1 MENGWKTIIE
11 PFKIKSVEPLG
22 FTTYAERERALRD
35 ADWNLFSIPA
45 DKVLIDLLTDSG
57 TSAMSAEQWA
67 SIMRGD
73 ESYAG
78 ARSFYTLE
86 KTVRELTGLK
96 HVLPVHQGRAAER
109 VLFSVAGGPGKV
121 VLSNSH
127 FDTTRANVE
136 ASGAEAID
144 LPIPEALDFATPG
157 PFKGDVDL
165 RALEEKART
174 LGRDKIS
181 MIVMTL
187 TNNSL
192 GGQPVSMGNLR
203 GAAEIA
209 RHYKIPLFLDIARF
223 AENAWFIKRREAGY
237 ATRPVREIVR
247 EMFSYA
253 DGCWMSAKKDAFV
266 NIGGFL
272 ALNDETLTAAAREN
286 LILGEG
292 FPTYG
297 GLAGRDLEALATGL
311 REVLDEHY
319 LEYRIRS
326 IEYLGDGLRKA
337 GVPIVEPPGGHAVYI
352 DATRLLPHIPPSGY
366 PAQALACELYL
377 TAGVRTV
384 EIGSLM
390 FGRRENGQFKPARM
404 ELVRMAIPRRVY
416 TQSHVDFLIEVVASV
431 AKRAKTIRPLRLVS
445 ASPRRAHFTA
455 KLVPAEA
462 AAA

>member
-1 MENGWKTIIE
+1 MEAGWKTIIE

-22 FTTYAERERALRD
+22 FTTRGERERVLRD
-35 ADWNLFSIPA
+35 ADYNLFAIPA

-57 TSAMSAEQWA
+57 TSAMSAEQWSA
-67 SIMRGD
+67 IMRGD

-78 ARSFYTLE
+78 ARSFYELE
-86 KTVRELTGLK
+86 RTVRDLTGLRF
-96 HVLPVHQGRAAER
+96 VMPVHQGRAAER

-144 LPIPEALDFATPG
+144 LPVPEALDFSAPG
-157 PFKGDVDL
+157 DFKGDIDL
-165 RALEEKART
+165 RALEAKLKE
-174 LGRDKIS
+174 LGAAKVS

-192 GGQPVSMGNLR
+192 GGQPVSMANLR
-203 GAAEIA
+203 ATAEIA
-209 RHYKIPLFLDIARF
+209 KHYRVPLFLDIARF
-223 AENAWFIKRREAGY
+223 AENAWFIKRRESGY

-247 EMFSYA
+247 ELFSYA

-272 ALNDETLTAAAREN
+272 ALNDEKWMNAARET

-292 FPTYG
+292 FTTYG
-297 GLAGRDLEALATGL
+297 GLAGRDLEAMAVGL

-326 IEYLGDGLRKA
+326 IEYLGDGLRKN
-337 GVPIVEPPGGHAVYI
+337 GVPIVEPPGGHAVYL
-352 DATRLLPHIPPSGY
+352 DATRLLPHIPASGY

-377 TAGVRTV
+377 TAGVRSV

-390 FGRRENGQFKPARM
+390 FGRREDGKFLPARM
-404 ELVRMAIPRRVY
+404 ELVRLAIPRRVY
-416 TQSHVDFLIEVVASV
+416 TQSHVDFLIEVVSDV
-431 AKRAKTIRPLRLVS
+431 AKRSKSIRPLRLVS
-445 ASPRRAHFTA
+445 ASPRLAHFTA
-455 KLVPAEA
+455 KLAPEVLA
-462 AAA
+462 

>member
-1 MENGWKTIIE
+1 MEAGWKTIIE

-22 FTTYAERERALRD
+22 FTTRGERERVLRD
-35 ADWNLFSIPA
+35 ADYNLFAIPA

-57 TSAMSAEQWA
+57 TSAMSAEQWSA
-67 SIMRGD
+67 IMRGD

-78 ARSFYTLE
+78 ARSFYE
-86 KTVRELTGLK
+86 FERTVRDLTGLRF
-96 HVLPVHQGRAAER
+96 VMPVHQGRAAER

-144 LPIPEALDFATPG
+144 LPVPEALDFSAPG
-157 PFKGDVDL
+157 DFKGDIDL
-165 RALEEKART
+165 RALEAKLKA
-174 LGRDKIS
+174 LGAAKVS

-192 GGQPVSMGNLR
+192 GGQPVSMANLR
-203 GAAEIA
+203 ATAEIA
-209 RHYKIPLFLDIARF
+209 RHYRVPLFLDIARF

-247 EMFSYA
+247 EIFSYA

-272 ALNDETLTAAAREN
+272 ALNDEKWMNEARET

-292 FPTYG
+292 FTTYG
-297 GLAGRDLEALATGL
+297 GLAGRDLEAMAVGL

-337 GVPIVEPPGGHAVYI
+337 GVPIVEPPGGHAVYL
-352 DATRLLPHIPPSGY
+352 DASRLLPHIPPSGY

-377 TAGVRTV
+377 TAGVRSV

-390 FGRRENGQFKPARM
+390 FGRREGEKFLPARM
-404 ELVRMAIPRRVY
+404 ELVRLAIPRRVY
-416 TQSHVDFLIEVVASV
+416 TQSHVDFLIEVVADV
-431 AKRAKTIRPLRLVS
+431 AGRAKSIRPLRLVS
-445 ASPRRAHFTA
+445 ASPRLAHFTA
-455 KLVPAEA
+455 KLAPEVLA
-462 AAA
+462 